1 MRLNIHRFGVRVTE
15 NSLINASIQ
24 QLNLGYD
31 ALQDR
36 LLLRLGLSDGTEI
49 KIWLTRRI
57 VKAVWGLLQSADL
70 LPVTAPDM
78 FTSQTSDA
86 LDQAAKQATEQKTLK
101 QLDFTETYDASR
113 TNLTDAPILPRECRI
128 LALDNGQHV
137 VELLADEQLNL
148 RIPMN
153 QELIQALT
161 NMLQIT
167 SKEAGWDLS
176 FAEGVTLMPESTN
189 RPVLH

>member
-1 MRLNIHRFGVRVTE
+1 MTE

-137 VELLADEQLNL
+137 MELLAAEQLNL

>member
-1 MRLNIHRFGVRVTE
+1 VAD
-15 NSLINASIQ
+15 NSVINAAIQ

-31 ALQDR
+31 GMQDR
-36 LLLRLGLSDGTEI
+36 LLLRLGLTDNSEV
-49 KIWLTRRI
+49 KVWLTRRM

-70 LPVTAPDM
+70 LPVTAPDV
-78 FTSQTSDA
+78 FNAQTSEI
-86 LDQAAKQATEQKTLK
+86 LEQAAKKASEQRTA
-101 QLDFTETYDASR
+101 QHMDFSEAYEDNR
-113 TNLTDAPILPRECRI
+113 TNLTDAPMLPKECRI
-128 LALDNGQHV
+128 LALDNGSHV
-137 VELLADEQLNL
+137 LELQSMENLNL

-167 SKEAGWDLS
+167 SKDAGWDLS
-176 FAEGVTLMPESTN
+176 FAGGVTVISESAN

>member
-137 VELLADEQLNL
+137 MELLADEQLNL

-176 FAEGVTLMPESTN
+176 FAEGVTLMPESAN